1 MDAAAHDLWRF
12 SLRVYRA
19 PGVERACLALQD
31 GQGADVNLLLFCGW
45 LAGRGVALERRR
57 LRQAMAHVRSWQSAV
72 IVPLRSAR
80 HAHKCLAAAMGQTQ
94 EAASA
99 LHKRLLALELELEHC
114 EQTALF
120 ELAASWLPPRRPTPP
135 PQAAQSN
142 LARYVELLGAALAAG
157 STAASTA
164 VPAAMSAPNAA
175 THVQTLVAAFDAA
188 WTGG

>member
-45 LAGRGVALERRR
+45 LAGRGVALDGRR
-57 LRQAMAHVRSWQSAV
+57 LRQAMARTRAWQSAV
-72 IVPLRSAR
+72 IVPLRAAR
-80 HAHKCLAAAMGQTQ
+80 RAHKRLAAAAGQTQ
-94 EAASA
+94 AAASA
-99 LHKRLLALELELEHC
+99 LHKRLLALELELEHL

-120 ELAASWLPPRRPTPP
+120 DLAAAWPPPRRPVSP
-135 PQAAQSN
+135 PQAAQAN
-142 LARYVELLGAALAAG
+142 LTRYLELLCGTAGAASAA
-157 STAASTA
+157 
-164 VPAAMSAPNAA
+164 PAAA
-175 THVQTLVAAFDAA
+175 HLQTLRAAFEAA